1 MTRLLKVIL
10 SLVIALSMVAILPAE
25 TTVTKTDAAVA
36 IQKDSVD
43 DNVFAMDEK
52 KKKKKKKK
60 KGKKSKWKWGKK
72 KKLGSRK

>member
-52 KKKKKKKK
+52 KKKKKRKRRKKA
-60 KGKKSKWKWGKK
+60 
-72 KKLGSRK
+72 RKANGNGERKRN

>member
-52 KKKKKKKK
+52 KKKKKK
-60 KGKKSKWKWGKK
+60 GKKSKWKWGKK